1 MPTERFADAHSRV
14 REARDLC
21 FQDVFWREHELK
33 HAAASLQ
40 VPAMLAESKHLRD
53 DTERAFK
60 DAMVGANSQLHS
72 SSVDDSMS
80 GTTAINCLLRGRTAY
95 IANVGDSR
103 AVMAER
109 GAGDILKPCPLSKD
123 QTPFRY
129 AA

>member
-1 MPTERFADAHSRV
+1 MANCV
-14 REARDLC
+14 
-21 FQDVFWREHELK
+21 
-33 HAAASLQ
+33 ASYQ
-40 VPAMLAESKHLRD
+40 VPSILAESKHLRE

-60 DAMVGANSQLHS
+60 DAMVLANTQLHS

-80 GTTAINCLLRGRTAY
+80 GTTAVNCLLRGRTAI

-109 GAGDILKPCPLSKD
+109 GVGDVLKPYPLSKD

-129 AA
+129 ALFSPCSNDLT